1 MKNFFIYLIILPL
14 FLSSQDNF
22 PINGVKKSSNKIHAF
37 TNVDIYLNHQEK
49 VKKATLIIKNDEIIN
64 VGINIKIPEKSIIHD
79 LTGFTICP
87 SFIDIFSEYGQNR
100 EIKNNITTGS
110 WNPAL
115 NIEFNSVDYFQIN
128 KIEAEKYIFSGFGLV
143 NSLKRD
149 GIIRGTSTLVS
160 LALDKPNNSI
170 LSKNSALCFSFDK
183 GSSKVSYPNSLMGSI
198 ALLRQAYYDLDW
210 YENGEVN
217 FNNSLEAFSRN
228 KNLPK
233 IFEVNNFQSIFR
245 ADKISSEFDDNYIIK
260 TKGDEYQRVEEL
272 KKINRKLIVPLNFP
286 KLDVHQDPYD
296 NLDLSLREL
305 KNWELAPYN
314 PKILSENNI
323 QFALTTHGLS
333 QEEFFNN
340 LRIAITN
347 GLSKKNALRSLTE
360 NPARFLNVFDKV
372 GSISKGKK
380 ANFIIFSGELF
391 SNEFVIYENWIN
403 GRNYQ
408 INNKNLIKIL
418 GSHSLFVGEKEI
430 DSILFKID
438 ENELVGTL
446 SRDAEKKQLINN
458 VEFVGERISFS
469 QNNNFYSG
477 VIDGVIS
484 GEMQDSLGNWNNWK
498 LIKNI
503 NTGDPAND
511 RASQKKYSDILFPN
525 MAYGF
530 KKQPL
535 QETVLFRNATVWTNE
550 SRGIIE
556 NCDIAIENG
565 KIISVGK
572 NIKKSVFRNT
582 KDIKIID
589 ATGKHLTSGIID
601 EHSHIAISKGVN
613 EGTQAV
619 TSEVRIGDVIN
630 ANDINIYR
638 QLAGGVTVAQL
649 LHGSANPI
657 GGQSAIIKL
666 RWGQTA
672 DKLKYKKAK
681 PFIKFAL
688 GENVKQSNWGSKY
701 KTRFPQTRMGVE
713 QIFIDAF
720 SRAREYEYN
729 SKNYRKLKISKPRK
743 DLELDAIVEVL
754 NEKRFITC
762 HSYIQSEMNMLMDVA
777 DQFGFTINTF
787 THVLEGYKVADKL
800 KKHGSH
806 ASTFSDWWAY
816 KYEVND
822 AIPHNASIL
831 NKMGVNT
838 AINSD
843 DAEMGRRLNQEAAK
857 MIKYGKTSQ
866 EDAWKMV
873 TLNPAKM
880 LHIDKYVG
888 SLRKNKDAD
897 LVIWSDNPL
906 SIYSVVEATYIDGR
920 CYFSLDKDEKHREY
934 ISKEKNRLL
943 NKLVKIK

>member
-1 MKNFFIYLIILPL
+1 M
-14 FLSSQDNF
+14 
-22 PINGVKKSSNKIHAF
+22 
-37 TNVDIYLNHQEK
+37 
-49 VKKATLIIKNDEIIN
+49 
-64 VGINIKIPEKSIIHD
+64 
-79 LTGFTICP
+79 
-87 SFIDIFSEYGQNR
+87 
-100 EIKNNITTGS
+100 
-110 WNPAL
+110 
-115 NIEFNSVDYFQIN
+115 
-128 KIEAEKYIFSGFGLV
+128 
-143 NSLKRD
+143 
-149 GIIRGTSTLVS
+149 
-160 LALDKPNNSI
+160 
-170 LSKNSALCFSFDK
+170 
-183 GSSKVSYPNSLMGSI
+183 
-198 ALLRQAYYDLDW
+198 
-210 YENGEVN
+210 
-217 FNNSLEAFSRN
+217 
-228 KNLPK
+228 
-233 IFEVNNFQSIFR
+233 
-245 ADKISSEFDDNYIIK
+245 
-260 TKGDEYQRVEEL
+260 
-272 KKINRKLIVPLNFP
+272 
-286 KLDVHQDPYD
+286 
-296 NLDLSLREL
+296 
-305 KNWELAPYN
+305 
-314 PKILSENNI
+314 
-323 QFALTTHGLS
+323 
-333 QEEFFNN
+333 
-340 LRIAITN
+340 
-347 GLSKKNALRSLTE
+347 SKKNALRSLTE

-403 GRNYQ
+403 GKNYQ

-418 GSHSLFVGEKEI
+418 GSHSLFIEEKEI

-438 ENELVGTL
+438 DNELVGIL
-446 SRDAEKKQLINN
+446 SRDTENKQLINN

-469 QNNNFYSG
+469 QNNNFFSG

-503 NTGDPAND
+503 NTGDSIIV
-511 RASQKKYSDILFPN
+511 RASQKKYSDVLFPN

-535 QETVLFRNATVWTNE
+535 KEAVLFRNATVWTNE
-550 SRGIIE
+550 SRGIID
-556 NCDIAIENG
+556 NCDVAIENG

-720 SRAREYEYN
+720 SRAR
-729 SKNYRKLKISKPRK
+729 
-743 DLELDAIVEVL
+743 LDHC
-754 NEKRFITC
+754 KQT
-762 HSYIQSEMNMLMDVA
+762 
-777 DQFGFTINTF
+777 
-787 THVLEGYKVADKL
+787 
-800 KKHGSH
+800 
-806 ASTFSDWWAY
+806 
-816 KYEVND
+816 
-822 AIPHNASIL
+822 
-831 NKMGVNT
+831 
-838 AINSD
+838 
-843 DAEMGRRLNQEAAK
+843 
-857 MIKYGKTSQ
+857 
-866 EDAWKMV
+866 
-873 TLNPAKM
+873 
-880 LHIDKYVG
+880 
-888 SLRKNKDAD
+888 
-897 LVIWSDNPL
+897 
-906 SIYSVVEATYIDGR
+906 
-920 CYFSLDKDEKHREY
+920 
-934 ISKEKNRLL
+934 
-943 NKLVKIK
+943 